1 MSRPAVV
8 TGTTRAYPIRKKTK
22 RGRAAHAY
30 SGYSDPI
37 SRMEPL
43 NLLLI
48 SGDDTLVAEIE
59 HCLDEAVRTQFSV
72 SRSST
77 PGGGF
82 VPGRG
87 VTIYDYAL
95 GHEGLVG
102 LTQHPRPVVV
112 VTADH
117 EQAPEIFGA
126 GAADYIGRD
135 ALTPELVERAL
146 LYAIDRADHATA
158 MQEMESRF
166 QRTVSGVR
174 DGVWDW
180 DLHLGTSYFSARWCA
195 LAGYASGSIG
205 SIEEW
210 FQIIHPDDFAAFKA
224 RLDAHLNGATPVFK
238 HEYRIST
245 QAGIYKWMLVRGVV
259 ERDHM
264 GRAMRIAGSQT
275 DIDKQKLTEAR
286 VLYDAQF
293 DRITGLVNRFQFLE
307 EVALEMEQM
316 RLNPEYRF
324 SVMLLDLD
332 RFKYLNDSQGHAIGD
347 QVLLAAGQRIKANL
361 RGQDI
366 VGRYGGDE
374 FVALIKGTSS
384 QVAATFAKG
393 IVEAFHDPFRIDS
406 REYRHGIS
414 IGMTTASSSEYTQP
428 EDVIRDADIAMHR
441 AKDEGR
447 NQHIIF
453 TTEMRD
459 DLAKQFSLERDL
471 RMALHQHDLSVHY
484 QPVVSLTTGKPIS
497 FEALCR
503 WYHTTRGF
511 VGPAEF
517 IPIAEDTGL
526 IHEIGE
532 FVLDQSVIDM
542 SQWKSPDPISVSVN
556 VSPKQFTNRN
566 LVHRFKKALASHDL
580 PAGSVGVEVTES
592 ALMVDENAS
601 IETMK
606 AMRRANF
613 FVHLDDFGT
622 GYSALHSI
630 LRFPIDGLKIDQS
643 FVRNLDKGVRAKQI
657 IETIV
662 QLAHNL
668 GIYVIAEGIETKVHW
683 NILKEL
689 NVDFGQ
695 GYYIA
700 KPMPASDVQG
710 WLAALPKD

>member
-1 MSRPAVV
+1 M
-8 TGTTRAYPIRKKTK
+8 
-22 RGRAAHAY
+22 
-30 SGYSDPI
+30 D
-37 SRMEPL
+37 PL
-43 NLLLI
+43 NLLVI
-48 SGDDTLVAEIE
+48 SADDTLVGEIE
-59 HCLDEAVRTQFSV
+59 HCLDDAVRTQFSV
-72 SRSST
+72 SHSDT

-82 VPGRG
+82 VHGRG
-87 VTIYDYAL
+87 VTVYDYAL

-102 LTQHPRPVVV
+102 LAQHQRPVVV
-112 VTADH
+112 VTTDH
-117 EQAPEIFGA
+117 DQTVEILGA
-126 GAADYIGRD
+126 GAADYIERD
-135 ALTPELVERAL
+135 SLTAEVLERAVV
-146 LYAIDRADHATA
+146 YAMGRADQAAA
-158 MQEMESRF
+158 MREMESRF
-166 QRTVSGVR
+166 QRTVSGIR

-180 DLHLGTSYFSARWCA
+180 DLHTGASYFSPRWCA
-195 LAGYASGSIG
+195 LAGYAPSAIG

-210 FQIIHPDDFAAFKA
+210 FQVIHPDDFAPFKA

-245 QAGIYKWMLVRGVV
+245 HAGIYKWMLVRGVV
-259 ERDHM
+259 ERDSM
-264 GRAMRIAGSQT
+264 GQARRIAGSQT

-286 VLYDAQF
+286 ILYDAQF

-307 EVALEMEQM
+307 EVALEFEQM
-316 RLNPEYRF
+316 RTNPEYRF

-332 RFKYLNDSQGHAIGD
+332 RFKYLNDSMGHAIGD
-347 QVLLAAGQRIKANL
+347 QVLLAAGQRIQANL

-374 FVALIKGTSS
+374 FVALIKGTASRVS
-384 QVAATFAKG
+384 ATFAKG
-393 IVEAFHDPFRIDS
+393 IVESFREPFRIDG

-414 IGMTTASSSEYTQP
+414 IGMATASASEYTAP

-447 NQHIIF
+447 NRHVVF
-453 TTEMRD
+453 TTEMRE
-459 DLAKQFSLERDL
+459 DLANQFSLERDL
-471 RMALHQHDLSVHY
+471 RTAIYQHDLSVHY

-503 WYHTTRGF
+503 WYHGTRGF
-511 VGPAEF
+511 VSPADF

-526 IHEIGE
+526 ISEIGE
-532 FVLDQSVIDM
+532 FVLGQSVADM
-542 SQWKSPDPISVSVN
+542 SQWKAPDPISVCVN

-566 LVHRFKKALASHDL
+566 LVHLFKKAVAEHDL

-592 ALMVDENAS
+592 ALMVDEDAS

-643 FVRNLDKGVRAKQI
+643 FVRNLDKGKRAKQI

-668 GIYVIAEGIETKVHW
+668 GIYVIAEGIETKAHW

-689 NVDFGQ
+689 GVDFGQ

-700 KPMPASDVQG
+700 KPMPASDVQP
-710 WLAALPKD
+710 WLTALPK